1 MDARGALAVHTTR
14 GRTLGHRSHRGP
26 GTTGTS
32 TSTSTSTTVK
42 VKTGENALGALFG
55 ALRVGARRTAQ
66 LDAAAKEEEENDD
79 DDDDDDDD
87 DEGDE

>member
-14 GRTLGHRSHRGP
+14 GRTLGHRSHS
-26 GTTGTS
+26 GTTGRA

-55 ALRVGARRTAQ
+55 ALGVGARRTAQ
-66 LDAAAKEEEENDD
+66 LDAAAEEEEENDD

-87 DEGDE
+87 EGDE

>member
-26 GTTGTS
+26 TGTS

-79 DDDDDDDD
+79 DDDDDDD
-87 DEGDE
+87 EGDE

>member
-26 GTTGTS
+26 TG

-55 ALRVGARRTAQ
+55 ALSVGARRTAQ

-79 DDDDDDDD
+79 DDDDDD
-87 DEGDE
+87 EGDE